1 MKMDENRTVGKSEKA
16 AFSFEIGDVPKYALI
31 MIASFILTAI
41 LSVWTKSLFKNNLG
55 SIALLGSILFVSAF
69 FAMRFAKVYVKSYV
83 EHYGWF
89 VIPPAL
95 AALFIFSSLKPV
107 VFVVLFM
114 LHGLACFFLRTLKN
128 TARLGIELI
137 MLITVLGSFVYGP
150 KTGALLGAIAMLMDY
165 ALSARFS
172 YFVPVT
178 TAAYMLVGLVAGS
191 FSSLGIA
198 TVGIAATIIYNL
210 VTSFIIVA
218 FMGGHIDKCLRF
230 ALSNLALNFVLFT
243 AIAPKLLSILT

>member
-1 MKMDENRTVGKSEKA
+1 MAEGESIGKSER
-16 AFSFEIGDVPKYALI
+16 FELSLELGDVAKYGMVAVG
-31 MIASFILTAI
+31 SFIIT
-41 LSVWTKSLFKNNLG
+41 
-55 SIALLGSILFVSAF
+55 ALLGIWVRSLLRSNIVLTLMLAFVIFTSVF
-69 FAMRFAKVYVKSYV
+69 FAMRFAKVYVKGYM
-83 EHYGWF
+83 ERYGWL

-95 AALFIFSSLKPV
+95 AALFLLSSVKPV
-107 VFVVLFM
+107 VFIVLFM

-150 KTGALLGAIAMLMDY
+150 KAGALLGATAMLMDY

-178 TAAYMLVGLVAGS
+178 TAAYVIIGLVAGS
-191 FSSLGIA
+191 FSPAGITA
-198 TVGIAATIIYNL
+198 VGITAAVIYNL
-210 VTSFIIVA
+210 ATSFIIVA

-230 ALSNLALNFVLFT
+230 GLSNIALNFVLFT
-243 AIAPKLLSILT
+243 TIAPWLLSILT